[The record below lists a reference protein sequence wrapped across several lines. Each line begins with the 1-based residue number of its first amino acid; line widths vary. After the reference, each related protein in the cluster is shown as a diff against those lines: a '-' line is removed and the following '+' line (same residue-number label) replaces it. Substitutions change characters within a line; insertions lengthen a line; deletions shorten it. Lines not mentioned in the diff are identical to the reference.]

1 LEQNNSRSGV
11 LGEAAINLV
20 DCINFVQKEKSLVL
34 LKGAVTSG
42 TVLHVSRLFLSK
54 SREHERSEECTLSQ
68 IFSVKKQRA

>member
-42 TVLHVSRLFLSK
+42 TVLHVSPFFSQKAESMKGLKSAPMSK
-54 SREHERSEECTLSQ
+54 A
-68 IFSVKKQRA
+68 FSFKKQRV